1 VAQGTFGTD
10 RNGHSIRQLC
20 PKNIRC
26 RPIFLAMGT
35 AGSVCHSINALPS
48 AMEDLIP
55 SQYYTEL
62 RQAVADL
69 FELGLQV
76 IPAINCSVDRD
87 EYTGLE
93 DFEEWLATGCDPSM
107 DPEQFGLTGDEICG
121 DWGEDGFT
129 FDGFFPA
136 VIRDDGTYFLSRKWR
151 EMNLADIQR
160 QINLA
165 EEYGHLLGI
174 AVNTWTIKHILE
186 QEHKGLNS
194 VVYSDA
200 DSLRRLAG
208 EEDIRIESDGVNC
221 WSYAFTN
228 FQSDDISDWFD
239 GESSRCFG
247 LAGSDCRVGW
257 ITKEALVPA
266 YPSYVLGNQVKLI
279 SPGNAGPLTIQSAQ
293 KVGIHFDVDDVD
305 RQAEYSSEDGSSS
318 RHQADDDCSQWDESL
333 EWSHTPDEAEV
344 LFQQSLIEFEALLKP
359 SKEIIRHQPPSHK
372 LQQQAEMVED
382 PGIDLYSF
390 VPQSLAKALSL
401 VKENLPY
408 DSLCVLV
415 SFLTGL
421 ASMLRLGTTVTGN
434 EYTDYI
440 VPVNLY
446 TILVAESGRKK
457 SPLQRLFVD
466 QPASDV
472 MLKVDKE
479 NDRIMKAWRE
489 ENGGKKVSEKTEIP
503 VPIDIRVNDYT
514 GEAFV
519 QALGRLDEIG
529 RAVLVEREEI
539 SALFQSLNAY
549 KSGKGSDEQQLL
561 ELYDGGG
568 FRSLRVGDKGRG
580 FGRAAVNIFGTIQ
593 PAVLDALLRNG
604 DASGLWARFS
614 FAAMPDMTKR
624 LPTKSD
630 PEKLKAF
637 KAAQQYLKDIISAAY
652 ELPAV
657 QYKLNPAA
665 TELFADY
672 EFKKQ
677 EDAQSTK
684 ISAQAAL
691 YGKAAG
697 KVLRNAGAL
706 HITEIVVKK
715 DFGNELIS
723 SATLR
728 NAIELVDGQDRW
740 TLACHAKLAG
750 VTTEGLTPFQRRL
763 HIIAFKSKSPM
774 SWSDIRQRMSS
785 TEKQG
790 KDVKDAEEAMRTLV
804 ALGLGEVSKGP
815 NGGLYYKALKPLP
828 S

>member
-1 VAQGTFGTD
+1 MD
-10 RNGHSIRQLC
+10 E
-20 PKNIRC
+20 
-26 RPIFLAMGT
+26 PIL
-35 AGSVCHSINALPS
+35 
-48 AMEDLIP
+48 
-55 SQYYTEL
+55 SQYYSEL
-62 RQAVADL
+62 RRAVADL
-69 FELGLQV
+69 FALDLQV
-76 IPAINCSVDRD
+76 IPAINSSVDRD

-93 DFEEWLATGCDPSM
+93 DLEDWLATGCDPST
-107 DPEQFGLTGDEICG
+107 DPEQFGLRGDEICG
-121 DWGEDGFT
+121 DWSEDGLT
-129 FDGFFPA
+129 FEGFFP
-136 VIRDDGTYFLSRKWR
+136 VILRDDGTYILSRKWR

-165 EEYGHLLGI
+165 EEYRHLLGI
-174 AVNTWTIKHILE
+174 AVNTCTLKHVLD
-186 QEHKGLNS
+186 QEHKGINS
-194 VVYSDA
+194 VVHSDP

-208 EEDIRIESDGVNC
+208 KEDIRIESDGVSC

-228 FQSDDISDWFD
+228 FHSNDISDWFD
-239 GESSRCFG
+239 DESSRNFCLG
-247 LAGSDCRVGW
+247 DSDCPVGW
-257 ITKEALVPA
+257 ITKGALVPA
-266 YPSYVLGNQVKLI
+266 YPSYVLGKQVKLV
-279 SPGNAGPLTIQSAQ
+279 SPGANAGKLNIQSAE
-293 KVGIHFDVDDVD
+293 KVGINFDVEDVD
-305 RQAEYSSEDGSSS
+305 RQAAYSSEDGGSS
-318 RHQADDDCSQWDESL
+318 RRQTEHDCSQWNESL

-344 LFQQSLIEFEALLKP
+344 LFHQSLIEYEMFSKP
-359 SKEIIRHQPPSHK
+359 PKEIIRHQPEGHDLIRP
-372 LQQQAEMVED
+372 EMVED

-390 VPQSLAKALSL
+390 VPQSLASSLSL

-446 TILVAESGRKK
+446 TILSAESGRKK

-472 MLKVDKE
+472 MLKVDQE

-489 ENGGKKVSEKTEIP
+489 ENRGKKASEKTEIP

-580 FGRAAVNIFGTIQ
+580 FGRAAVNIYGTIQ
-593 PAVLDALLRNG
+593 PAVLDGLLSNG
-604 DASGLWARFS
+604 YASGLWDRFS

-637 KAAQQYLKDIISAAY
+637 KSAQQYLKDVISAAY
-652 ELPAV
+652 ELPAL
-657 QYKLNPAA
+657 QYKLDVEA

-672 EFKKQ
+672 EFRKQ

-697 KVLRNAGAL
+697 KVLRYAGLL
-706 HITEIVVKK
+706 HITETVAKK
-715 DFGNELIS
+715 LACQQLIT
-723 SATLR
+723 ATTLR

-740 TLACHAKLAG
+740 TLACHAKFAG
-750 VTTEGLTPFQRRL
+750 VTPEGLTPFQRRL
-763 HIIAFKSKSPM
+763 HNIALKPQSPM
-774 SWSDIRQRMSS
+774 SWSDIRQKMSS
-785 TEKQG
+785 TEKKG
-790 KDVKDAEEAMRTLV
+790 KDAKDAEEAMGKLA
-804 ALGLGEVSKGP
+804 ALGLGEVTRGP
-815 NGGLYYKALKPLP
+815 NGGLYYKALKRLP
-828 S
+828 V